1 MNEVPIPQGKYK
13 PAVRFKD
20 LIFTSGMTPRLNG
33 KLAYCG
39 KVKADADPQTYKEA
53 VSLAAGNAFAAASEL
68 LGEGEKIAAI
78 VSLTVYI
85 NAEEGFMLHAKI
97 GDIASD
103 YFAQI
108 LEEGGIGARAAIGAA
123 TLPGG
128 APVEIQIIAAAEKI

>member
-1 MNEVPIPQGKYK
+1 MNDVPIPQGKYK

-39 KVKADADPQTYKEA
+39 KVKADADPQIYKEA
-53 VSLAAGNAFAAASEL
+53 VYLAAGNAFAAASGL
-68 LGEGEKIAAI
+68 LNGDEKIAAI
-78 VSLTVYI
+78 VSITVYI
-85 NAEEGFMLHAKI
+85 NAEEGFALRAKI
-97 GDIASD
+97 GDLASD
-103 YFAQI
+103 YFVQI
-108 LEEGGIGARAAIGAA
+108 LKERGIGVRAAIGAA